1 MSGSAPLDGPA
12 ETSESSPASEP
23 GETYAAAGGGPT
35 PALARLWAGWRTTYI
50 ARVST
55 DDAEVRPDAEG
66 HSLFERILSSGL
78 PDHESG
84 ILHRGPTCF
93 AVLNAYPYGS
103 GHLMVLPRRAVPDL
117 ADLTAEEGAE
127 LWQTVHQAV
136 AAIRAA
142 YRPDG
147 VNVGLNLGVGAGAG
161 VPDHLHVHCLPR
173 WSGDTNFMTAVAE
186 TRVLPEPL
194 LVSWTKL
201 IEAWPATST

>member
-1 MSGSAPLDGPA
+1 MTGG
-12 ETSESSPASEP
+12 
-23 GETYAAAGGGPT
+23 AGGPG

-50 ARVST
+50 TRVT
-55 DDAEVRPDAEG
+55 DDDAEVRPDADG
-66 HSLFERILSSGL
+66 RSLFERILASDL

-84 ILHRGPTCF
+84 VLRRRTRCF
-93 AVLNAYPYGS
+93 AVLNAFPYGS
-103 GHLMVLPRRAVPDL
+103 GHLMVLPNRAVPDL
-117 ADLTAEEGAE
+117 ADLDADEAGE
-127 LWQTVHQAV
+127 LWGLVHEAV

-194 LVSWTKL
+194 SVSWAKL
-201 IEAWPATST
+201 DASWPA